1 MTAPV
6 REVVLAS
13 ASPVRR
19 QLLENAGIALQ
30 LDPADLDEAALRKSH
45 VGSGSMDPAAL
56 AGELA
61 RAKAEMVS
69 KRHGSRWVI
78 GADQILVCETAILAK
93 PADMTEAREQLRR
106 LRGRS
111 HELASAVA
119 VARNGRTEWQS
130 LDTARLTMRAV
141 SDAFLDAYLAAVG
154 PEVTQSVGGYKI
166 EGRGLQLFERIEG
179 DYFTILGLPLLPL
192 LAHLREIGI
201 LES

>member
-1 MTAPV
+1 MTDPV

-19 QLLENAGIALQ
+19 LLLENAGLAFQ
-30 LDPADLDEAALRKSH
+30 LDPADLDETALRDLH
-45 VGSGSMDPAAL
+45 VNRGPVDPAAL

-78 GADQILVCETAILAK
+78 GADQILSFDAVILAK

-111 HELASAVA
+111 HELAVAVA

-130 LDTARLTMRAV
+130 LDTARLTMRAM
-141 SDAFLDAYLAAVG
+141 SDAFLDAYLAAMG

-166 EGRGLQLFERIEG
+166 EGRGLQLFERLEG
-179 DYFTILGLPLLPL
+179 DYFTILGLPVLPL
-192 LAHLREIGI
+192 LAFLRGKGV
-201 LES
+201 LET